1 MVLDIGWT
9 FEFGEH
15 THPFLTFKQIPVLLL
30 IFTLTACAP
39 QSTPTFF
46 IPPTQFIEITPTKIV
61 IRVPTLT
68 VVPTPTMVIPT
79 PTPCTNSLTF
89 DNDITIPDNTPFNP
103 GQSIDKQWLVTNS
116 GTCDWDSRYRLKL
129 INGPA
134 MGAATEQ
141 TLYPARAGAQATLRI
156 IFTAPSDTGTY
167 ISTWQAFGPNGE
179 AFGDTIYIQ
188 IVVQ

>member
-1 MVLDIGWT
+1 VHI
-9 FEFGEH
+9 
-15 THPFLTFKQIPVLLL
+15 THPFLTFKRFAVLLF

-39 QSTPTFF
+39 QSTPTYFL
-46 IPPTQFIEITPTKIV
+46 PPTQPIEIIPTQVV
-61 IRVPTLT
+61 IRVPTST
-68 VVPTPTMVIPT
+68 ITPTSTTVIPTPT
-79 PTPCTNSLTF
+79 PTPCTNGLTF
-89 DNDITIPDNTPFNP
+89 VKDITIPDNTPFSP
-103 GQSIDKQWLVTNS
+103 GQPVDKQWLVTNS

-134 MGAATEQ
+134 MGAATEGA
-141 TLYPARAGAQATLRI
+141 LYPARAGAQATLRI

-167 ISTWQAFGPNGE
+167 TSTWQAFGPSGE

>member
-1 MVLDIGWT
+1 MHNT
-9 FEFGEH
+9 P
-15 THPFLTFKQIPVLLL
+15 PFLTFKRVTVLLF

-39 QSTPTFF
+39 QSTPTYF
-46 IPPTQFIEITPTKIV
+46 IPPTQLVEITPTQIV
-61 IRVPTLT
+61 VRVPTST
-68 VVPTPTMVIPT
+68 TIPTPTVIPT
-79 PTPCTNSLTF
+79 PTPCTNGLTF
-89 DNDITIPDNTPFNP
+89 VKDITVSDNTPFGP

-116 GTCDWDSRYRLKL
+116 GTCNWDSNYRLKV

-141 TLYPARAGAQATLRI
+141 ALYPARAGAQATLRI

-167 ISTWQAFGPNGE
+167 MSTWQAFAPGGE

>member
-1 MVLDIGWT
+1 
-9 FEFGEH
+9 
-15 THPFLTFKQIPVLLL
+15 LTLKRFAVLLF

-39 QSTPTFF
+39 PSTPTYF
-46 IPPTQFIEITPTKIV
+46 IPPTQLIEITPTQIIV
-61 IRVPTLT
+61 RVPTST
-68 VVPTPTMVIPT
+68 TVPTPTVIPT
-79 PTPCTNSLTF
+79 STPCTNGLTF
-89 DNDITIPDNTPFNP
+89 IKDITVPDNTPFGP

-116 GTCDWDSRYRLKL
+116 GTCNWDSNYRLKL

-141 TLYPARAGAQATLRI
+141 ALYPARAGAQATLRI

-167 ISTWQAFGPNGE
+167 ISTWQAFASGGQ